1 MHNWNQSGPLTARL
15 ESSVENPWP
24 VSSSQQEWWAEVSG
38 VATAWMWYE
47 RRIESFISILMKV
60 SLLPFFQQCSPW
72 PDVPY
77 QMNNAPSPSYN
88 SSPNSFNLGDGYVTN
103 KCFIFP
109 VDTVAFVCV
118 CFVCPCISY
127 PGRRGQ
133 GPPFLEGRIFPTKP
147 FKTFHPGIP
156 CNAEYSLYVLCL
168 CGGWEVDIR
177 GPPGQ
182 FLPWISS
189 HSSVGV
195 REHTMACTSNS
206 QYLLTGTLEAFG
218 LQHLFRVGISSFLS
232 VLRWFGVL
240 NSQSNGKKSCL
251 GQNSLGF
258 EKPFQNKGRTGGVFN
273 SSI

>member
-15 ESSVENPWP
+15 ESGVENPWP

-60 SLLPFFQQCSPW
+60 SPLHFFQQCSPW

-109 VDTVAFVCV
+109 VDTVAFVCM

-133 GPPFLEGRIFPTKP
+133 GPPFLERGKYFPQRLLRSSSQEFPVMQSTICMFTAYGRWALEDHQGNFCCEFPLLVYCRGQRTHCVLYQP
-147 FKTFHPGIP
+147 FPVPSDKSVRGFQPSAP
-156 CNAEYSLYVLCL
+156 LQSCDFFLPLCL
-168 CGGWEVDIR
+168 EVFW
-177 GPPGQ
+177 GAEFP
-182 FLPWISS
+182 
-189 HSSVGV
+189 V
-195 REHTMACTSNS
+195 E
-206 QYLLTGTLEAFG
+206 
-218 LQHLFRVGISSFLS
+218 
-232 VLRWFGVL
+232 
-240 NSQSNGKKSCL
+240 
-251 GQNSLGF
+251 
-258 EKPFQNKGRTGGVFN
+258 
-273 SSI
+273 

>member
-109 VDTVAFVCV
+109 VDTVAFVCM
-118 CFVCPCISY
+118 CFVRPCISY

-133 GPPFLEGRIFPTKP
+133 GPPFLEWGEYFPQSLLRPSVQEFPVTQTTLCMSSAYVVAGRWTSEDHQGNSCHEFPILL
-147 FKTFHPGIP
+147 F
-156 CNAEYSLYVLCL
+156 
-168 CGGWEVDIR
+168 CGGQRTHHDLYQQFPVSSDRNIR
-177 GPPGQ
+177 GFQPSAPLQ
-182 FLPWISS
+182 SWYFFLPFCPEVVWGAEF
-189 HSSVGV
+189 SVEWEEILSG
-195 REHTMACTSNS
+195 AK
-206 QYLLTGTLEAFG
+206 QPGFWEAIPE
-218 LQHLFRVGISSFLS
+218 QRANRRHV
-232 VLRWFGVL
+232 
-240 NSQSNGKKSCL
+240 
-251 GQNSLGF
+251 
-258 EKPFQNKGRTGGVFN
+258 
-273 SSI
+273 